1 VLAVSYGIRGVNA
14 AAWTNCPAGSADQG
28 SASGYH
34 ECVVNNGYYLKS
46 AGTDATGQDD
56 AGIDIQLVPA
66 GYWSEHASPIFLTT
80 TTTTHVWDGTTDD
93 DLGSGNAAATSGVTK
108 CDVAFTNAI
117 AGSLTTAT
125 TGKSADSDCVTKAGY
140 YISVAASTGTAL
152 DATTAIAPYGQ
163 YVAGGT
169 TVKGASTVETP
180 SDCQLTFGNAIAG
193 SLTTVTTGKSADSDC
208 VTKAGYGISVAASTG
223 TALDATTAIAPLGTY
238 VAGGTTVKGA
248 SVETPIDCQITFT
261 NAIAGSLTTATTGS
275 SFADDCVTKAGYY
288 ISDAGLSGDIYDAT
302 TALAPVGTY
311 VAGGKAVKGSVF
323 DDTSFLPVDCPF
335 GGSSAA
341 GSSALTDCTPDC
353 DLTDVNSG
361 AVASGGTCQC
371 AAGYYGVPTDT
382 NAATLAAAI
391 TGCTSCARGTTS
403 TAGTTTVSGC
413 TASTTVSGCTAST
426 SSAGATA
433 PIAVALAAAAA
444 VPLLL

>member
-1 VLAVSYGIRGVNA
+1 MKTVQVSRRSASRRRVLVATGVLAVSYGIRGVNA

-108 CDVAFTNAI
+108 CDVA
-117 AGSLTTAT
+117 
-125 TGKSADSDCVTKAGY
+125 
-140 YISVAASTGTAL
+140 
-152 DATTAIAPYGQ
+152 
-163 YVAGGT
+163 
-169 TVKGASTVETP
+169 
-180 SDCQLTFGNAIAG
+180 
-193 SLTTVTTGKSADSDC
+193 
-208 VTKAGYGISVAASTG
+208 
-223 TALDATTAIAPLGTY
+223 
-238 VAGGTTVKGA
+238 
-248 SVETPIDCQITFT
+248 FT